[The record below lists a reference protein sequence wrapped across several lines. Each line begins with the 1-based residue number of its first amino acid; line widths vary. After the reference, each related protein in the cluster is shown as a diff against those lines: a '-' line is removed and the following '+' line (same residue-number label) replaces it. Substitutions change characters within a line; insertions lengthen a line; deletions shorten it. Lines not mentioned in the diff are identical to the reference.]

1 MQISSNDFLYTLAHS
16 FKYYDDKIKN
26 SGFKEIKKEWL
37 KHAAKLNEEVIARV
51 GMKEIR
57 GIFRDISND
66 GSLIIESLEGK
77 KKIAAADVYFGE
89 DKNAFS
95 S

>member
-1 MQISSNDFLYTLAHS
+1 
-16 FKYYDDKIKN
+16 
-26 SGFKEIKKEWL
+26 
-37 KHAAKLNEEVIARV
+37 
-51 GMKEIR
+51 MKEIR

-66 GSLIIESLEGK
+66 GSLIIESLEGMK
-77 KKIAAADVYFGE
+77 EIAAADGYFGE